1 MTPSDPRQVTFAIP
15 LSGAPS
21 PAKPAPT
28 LAPTPLKKQQAS
40 LAASHRRSVSLGD
53 SLGDLACFEEED
65 EPPVAPPAAR
75 SVLPKKAS
83 APVKPSK
90 GWDPTAVG
98 PQAPVIVAPVARM
111 SAPNPPPL
119 PLPPLVAGENDDAD
133 PNYPR
138 YGDCPPT
145 VDRSQPVYSAA
156 AQRSF
161 PAPERFDN
169 MGSPEQIDVARLLA
183 SAPWLYPGVI
193 REVNVINC
201 YVTDGML
208 PGRLPVLALTTR
220 LFQSELVA
228 ADSALWRNRS
238 TTMLDA
244 RATYVRLV
252 YRHLRRYRGPDLLE
266 PHWDFDIWRPRY
278 ALEGDYARRLSELS
292 GERIDQFA
300 EGELVCQEAL
310 LLTRSLLP
318 AHFRFLR
325 KRLFESF
332 SEHSRNERRL
342 RSLTGYLIPYQHCE
356 ISALNNRG
364 RFQRYIAIFPLWQD
378 LEVPRGFHSELPSVL
393 TLCQNHLY
401 QSSESGWWTIFYT
414 EHIARV
420 AAFLLWDLYDN
431 YRVWALSPRVIGFIR
446 SLDLTYVLGGRQN
459 YEEVLAIVDLIER
472 TEWSEVD
479 EANRNRG
486 DTRQDHSPGRVGPGG
501 DFVWCEPGTL
511 RLLGREEA
519 LSRAAAGPPGE
530 HRPIPP
536 GHPTHHAPV
545 PVHGLGWGAG
555 PSTRPANTPASP
567 DPPGA
572 GLDLEEEIEP
582 AGPPSPQPSAGGWV
596 PRSPGPGGSRT
607 PARSPSPRVGDRR
620 GGSQSPG
627 GYEDIGRGPSRGGAG
642 PSTPG
647 AGPSRAA
654 SPAATG
660 ALARLTPA
668 ERLAVIKDFL
678 RSADFDD
685 EEVRGD
691 QAELRGFVRALKRA
705 RR

>member
-1 MTPSDPRQVTFAIP
+1 MTFANP
-15 LSGAPS
+15 VASVLSPSAIAPAQTS
-21 PAKPAPT
+21 KTCTKRPASIAVP
-28 LAPTPLKKQQAS
+28 
-40 LAASHRRSVSLGD
+40 HRRSTSLGGLLD
-53 SLGDLACFEEED
+53 DLVCDDLEA
-65 EPPVAPPAAR
+65 EPRVATVAERVASIEKAVEPEKPTRGWVPVEF
-75 SVLPKKAS
+75 
-83 APVKPSK
+83 
-90 GWDPTAVG
+90 G
-98 PQAPVIVAPVARM
+98 PQEPLVAAPVARM
-111 SAPNPPPL
+111 SAPNPAPL
-119 PLPPLVAGENDDAD
+119 PLPPLSAGEVDDAD
-133 PNYPR
+133 PNHPR
-138 YGDCPPT
+138 YGDCPPE
-145 VDRSQPVYSAA
+145 VDRSQPVYSAR
-156 AQRSF
+156 AQRAF
-161 PAPERFDN
+161 PAPDRFDN
-169 MGSPEQIDVARLLA
+169 MGSPENSDVARLLA
-183 SAPWLYPGVI
+183 SAPWLYPNVL

-201 YVTDGML
+201 YVQDGML
-208 PGRLPVLALTTR
+208 PGRLPVVALTTR
-220 LFQSELVA
+220 VFHGVLAA
-228 ADSALWRNRS
+228 ADVALWRGRN

-244 RATYVRLV
+244 RANYVRLV
-252 YRHLRRYRGPDLLE
+252 YRHLRRYRGPTWLD

-292 GERIDQFA
+292 GDLLDEFA
-300 EGELVCQEAL
+300 EGELVRQDAL
-310 LLTRSLLP
+310 LLTRSLFP
-318 AHFRFLR
+318 AHFRYLR

-356 ISALNNRG
+356 ISALNTRG
-364 RFQRYIAIFPLWQD
+364 RYQRYIAIFPLWQD

-393 TLCQNHLY
+393 TLCQNQLY
-401 QSSESGWWTIFYT
+401 HSGNSGWWTVFYT
-414 EHIARV
+414 EHVARV

-431 YRVWALSPRVIGFIR
+431 YRVWALSPRVIALIR

-459 YEEVLAIVDLIER
+459 FEEVLAILDLIER

-501 DFVWCEPGTL
+501 DFIWCEPGTL
-511 RLLGREEA
+511 RLLDREEA

-530 HRPIPP
+530 HRPIPA

-555 PSTRPANTPASP
+555 ASAQPATSPARS

-572 GLDLEEEIEP
+572 GVDLDEEIEP

-596 PRSPGPGGSRT
+596 PQSPGPGGSRT
-607 PARSPSPRVGDRR
+607 PARATTPARTPSPRVGDRR
-620 GGSQSPG
+620 GRSRSPG
-627 GYEDIGRGPSRGGAG
+627 GYEEVPRRPARGQAG

-647 AGPSRAA
+647 AGPSSAAAPAA
-654 SPAATG
+654 SSAT
-660 ALARLTPA
+660 AQLTPA
-668 ERLAVIKDFL
+668 DRLAVIKDFL

-705 RR
+705 HR